1 MFRDELMD
9 EAMTITTQAPEGNPV
24 FATLWRYSVT
34 SPTFWIVSF
43 LVLMTLGLALPVR
56 LPLGPNYWDTDIYLD
71 AAQRIRLGQ
80 IPNIDFF
87 TSIGSLGFYLTA
99 GLKALFPQAQP
110 ALLANWAI
118 VPVSLP
124 IVALIVRD
132 IGPRSR
138 RLALAI
144 LVPFLF
150 LTSLPINL
158 HSLYPSP
165 GFDGF
170 GYYNRHVALLLY
182 LLLAALLFVQNRIL
196 LTALVAVLMTVL
208 FLVKVTGPVSGAV
221 LVGYAVLAGRLR
233 LRDAVIAA
241 GATIACLGVIEL
253 ATGLV
258 YAYIEDI
265 LDLAMLNS
273 ASFMRRFLTL
283 ASIKFNVIAPC
294 LMLLG
299 TLAIAAR
306 RDRLSPAML
315 LASPLG
321 WLSAS
326 LFALILG
333 ETQNSGSLEFIGLW
347 PVLILILRDYY
358 RRSDDRLRVWV
369 LVLVMAASL
378 PSAVIFLERGARA
391 VLAAPRYQALE
402 VPDVGPLGRVSLKP
416 ELAERAVQQLDHY
429 AKYYDASADLVRRGL
444 LPSATLFSEI
454 DHQATWLLEAQQGLE
469 AINRWEASNR
479 RRLNGFFVL
488 DFVSP
493 FNHLLGR
500 TPPHHVALGIDT
512 ERTNPKVTREMLEA
526 LRDIDAIMR
535 PKCPYE
541 IKRAAIWTQFA
552 QALEGRQLVA
562 LSPCW
567 DMYLRKQ
574 RLPGER

>member
-1 MFRDELMD
+1 MVRET
-9 EAMTITTQAPEGNPV
+9 AMEQTKMTSTEVTGNP
-24 FATLWRYSVT
+24 ASGAPWRYFVA

-43 LVLMTLGLALPVR
+43 LGAVILGLTLPIR

-87 TSIGSLGFYLTA
+87 TSIGPLGFYLTA
-99 GLKALFPQAQP
+99 GIKALFPQAQP

-118 VPVSLP
+118 VPVLLP
-124 IVALIVRD
+124 IAALIAWDVD
-132 IGPRSR
+132 ARSR

-144 LVPFLF
+144 LIPLLF

-182 LLLAALLFVQNRIL
+182 LLLAALLFVENRVL
-196 LTALVAVLMTVL
+196 LTSLVAVLMIAL
-208 FLVKVTGPVSGAV
+208 FLVKVTGPASGAV
-221 LVGYAVLAGRLR
+221 LVGYAVLAGRMR
-233 LRDAVIAA
+233 FRDAAVAA
-241 GATIACLGVIEL
+241 GSVIACLGLIEL
-253 ATGLV
+253 TTGLV
-258 YAYIEDI
+258 FAYLEDI

-273 ASFMRRFLTL
+273 SSFLRRFLTL

-294 LMLLG
+294 LLLIG
-299 TLAIAAR
+299 VLALAAR
-306 RDRLSPAML
+306 RAKLPASSLLS
-315 LASPLG
+315 SPLG

-326 LFALILG
+326 LFALVLG

-347 PVLILILRDYY
+347 PVLILILKDY
-358 RRSDDRLRVWV
+358 RRRTDDPLRMWV
-369 LVLVMAASL
+369 LMLVMAVSL
-378 PSAVIFLERGARA
+378 PSAIIFLERGARA
-391 VLAAPRYQALE
+391 VLAAPRYQALH

-416 ELAERAVQQLDHY
+416 ELAERAIAQVEHY
-429 AKYYDASADLVRRGL
+429 PKYNDAYEDLVRRGI

-454 DHQATWLLEAQQGLE
+454 DHQATWLLEVQQGIE
-469 AINRWEASNR
+469 AIHRWEAANR
-479 RRLNGFFVL
+479 RQLNGFFAL

-500 TPPHHVALGIDT
+500 AAPLHVALGIDT

-535 PKCPYE
+535 PKCPVE
-541 IKRAAIWTQFA
+541 VKRAAMWRQFE
-552 QALEGRQLVA
+552 QALEGRQLIA

-567 DMYLRKQ
+567 DMYLR
-574 RLPGER
+574 R

>member
-1 MFRDELMD
+1 MSSSQT
-9 EAMTITTQAPEGNPV
+9 AAGSPV
-24 FATLWRYSVT
+24 SRTAWRSSIT
-34 SPTFWIVSF
+34 SPTFWIVAF
-43 LVLMTLGLALPVR
+43 LVMVILGLALPIR

-71 AAQRIRLGQ
+71 AAQRIRQGQ

-87 TSIGSLGFYLTA
+87 TSIGPLGFYLTA
-99 GLKALFPQAQP
+99 GIKALFPQAQP

-118 VPVSLP
+118 VPISLP
-124 IVALIVRD
+124 IAVLIAWD
-132 IGPRSR
+132 IDARSR
-138 RLALAI
+138 KLALAI
-144 LVPFLF
+144 VIPFLV

-182 LLLAALLFVQNRIL
+182 LLLAALLFVESRAL
-196 LTALVAVLMTVL
+196 LTTLVAVLMVAL
-208 FLVKVTGPVSGAV
+208 FLVKVTGPVSGAA
-221 LVGYAVLAGRLR
+221 LVGYAVLAGRMR
-233 LRDAVIAA
+233 FRDAAIAA
-241 GATIACLGVIEL
+241 GAVIACLGLIEL

-258 YAYIEDI
+258 FAYLEDI

-273 ASFMRRFLTL
+273 ASFLRRFLTL
-283 ASIKFNVIAPC
+283 GSIKFNVIAPC
-294 LMLLG
+294 LALIG
-299 TLAIAAR
+299 VLAYAAR
-306 RDRLSPAML
+306 RDRLSPRSL

-326 LFALILG
+326 LFALVLG

-347 PVLILILRDYY
+347 PVLILILKDYHHK
-358 RRSDDRLRVWV
+358 SGDQLRPWV
-369 LVLVMAASL
+369 LMLVMAVSL

-391 VLAAPRYQALE
+391 VIAAPRYQALD

-416 ELAERAVQQLDHY
+416 ELAQRAVGQLEHY
-429 AKYYDASADLVRRGL
+429 VKYYDASADLVRRGL

-454 DHQATWLLEAQQGLE
+454 DHQATWLLEVQQGLD
-469 AINRWEASNR
+469 AIKRWEATNR
-479 RRLNGFFVL
+479 RQLNGFFAL
-488 DFVSP
+488 DFISP

-500 TPPHHVALGIDT
+500 AAPQHVALGIDT

-541 IKRAAIWTQFA
+541 VKRAAIWTQFA
-552 QALEGRQLVA
+552 QALEGRQLISLA
-562 LSPCW
+562 PCW
-567 DMYLRKQ
+567 DMYLRK
-574 RLPGER
+574 

>member
-1 MFRDELMD
+1 MTGT
-9 EAMTITTQAPEGNPV
+9 EATTGNP
-24 FATLWRYSVT
+24 ASGAHWRNFVA
-34 SPTFWIVSF
+34 SPTFWTMSF
-43 LVLMTLGLALPVR
+43 LAAVILGLALPIR

-71 AAQRIRLGQ
+71 AAQRIWLGQ

-87 TSIGSLGFYLTA
+87 TSIGPLGFYLTA
-99 GLKALFPQAQP
+99 GIRALFPQAQP

-118 VPVSLP
+118 VPILLP
-124 IVALIVRD
+124 IAALVARD
-132 IGPRSR
+132 VDARSR

-144 LVPFLF
+144 LIPLLF

-182 LLLAALLFVQNRIL
+182 LLLAALLFVENRVL
-196 LTALVAVLMTVL
+196 LTSLVAVLMTAL

-221 LVGYAVLAGRLR
+221 LVGYAVLAGRMR
-233 LRDAVIAA
+233 FRDAATAAAAVI
-241 GATIACLGVIEL
+241 GVLTMLELSTGVI
-253 ATGLV
+253 
-258 YAYIEDI
+258 YAYLEDI

-273 ASFMRRFLTL
+273 SSFLWRFLTL
-283 ASIKFNVIAPC
+283 GSIKFNVIAPC
-294 LMLLG
+294 LVLIG
-299 TLAIAAR
+299 VLAFAAR
-306 RDRLSPAML
+306 REKLSAKNL

-321 WLSAS
+321 WLTAS
-326 LFALILG
+326 HFALILG

-347 PVLILILRDYY
+347 PALILVLKEYHHRTDAPLRM
-358 RRSDDRLRVWV
+358 WV
-369 LVLVMAASL
+369 LVLVMAVSL

-391 VLAAPRYQALE
+391 VIAAPRYQALD
-402 VPDVGPLGRVSLKP
+402 VPHVGPLGRVSLKP
-416 ELAERAVQQLDHY
+416 ELAERAVAQIEHY
-429 AKYYDASADLVRRGL
+429 PKYNDAYEDLVRRGI

-454 DHQATWLLEAQQGLE
+454 DHQATWLLEVQQGIE
-469 AINRWEASNR
+469 AIQRWEAANR
-479 RRLNGFFVL
+479 RQLNGFFAL

-500 TPPHHVALGIDT
+500 AAPPHVALGIDT
-512 ERTNPKVTREMLEA
+512 ERTNPKVTGEMLEA

-535 PKCPYE
+535 PKCPVE
-541 IKRAAIWTQFA
+541 MKRAAIRRHFA

-567 DMYLRKQ
+567 DMYLRQ
-574 RLPGER
+574 

>member
-1 MFRDELMD
+1 MEQVM
-9 EAMTITTQAPEGNPV
+9 MSGSQAATGSPV
-24 FATLWRYSVT
+24 SGAVWRSSIT
-34 SPTFWIVSF
+34 SPTFWIAAF
-43 LVLMTLGLALPVR
+43 LAMVILGLALPIR

-71 AAQRIRLGQ
+71 AAQRIRQGQ
-80 IPNIDFF
+80 VPNIDFF
-87 TSIGSLGFYLTA
+87 TSIGPLGFYLTA
-99 GLKALFPQAQP
+99 GIKALFPQAQP

-118 VPVSLP
+118 VPISLP
-124 IVALIVRD
+124 IAALIAWD
-132 IGPRSR
+132 IGARSR
-138 RLALAI
+138 KLALAI
-144 LVPFLF
+144 VIPFLV

-182 LLLAALLFVQNRIL
+182 LLLAALLFVESRAL
-196 LTALVAVLMTVL
+196 LTTLVAVLMVAL
-208 FLVKVTGPVSGAV
+208 FLVKVTGPVSGAA
-221 LVGYAVLAGRLR
+221 LVGYAVLAGRMR
-233 LRDAVIAA
+233 FRDAAIAA
-241 GATIACLGVIEL
+241 GAVIACLGLIEL

-258 YAYIEDI
+258 FAYLEDI

-273 ASFMRRFLTL
+273 ASFLRRFLTL
-283 ASIKFNVIAPC
+283 GSIKFNVIAPC
-294 LMLLG
+294 LALIG
-299 TLAIAAR
+299 VLAYAAR
-306 RDRLSPAML
+306 RDRLSQGSL
-315 LASPLG
+315 LTSPLG
-321 WLSAS
+321 WLGAS
-326 LFALILG
+326 LFALVLG

-347 PVLILILRDYY
+347 PVLILILKDY
-358 RRSDDRLRVWV
+358 SQKSGDQLRPWV
-369 LVLVMAASL
+369 LMLVMAVSL

-391 VLAAPRYQALE
+391 VIAAPRYQALE

-416 ELAERAVQQLDHY
+416 ELAERAVGQLEHY
-429 AKYYDASADLVRRGL
+429 VEYYDASADLVRRGL

-454 DHQATWLLEAQQGLE
+454 DHQATWLLEVQQGVD
-469 AINRWEASNR
+469 AIKRWEATNR
-479 RRLNGFFVL
+479 RQLNGFFAL

-500 TPPHHVALGIDT
+500 AAPLHVALGIDT

-541 IKRAAIWTQFA
+541 VKRAAIWTQFA
-552 QALEGRQLVA
+552 QALEGRQLIS

-574 RLPGER
+574 REP

>member
-1 MFRDELMD
+1 
-9 EAMTITTQAPEGNPV
+9 MTVTTQAPAGKPAL
-24 FATLWRYSVT
+24 ATFWRYSIT
-34 SPTFWIVSF
+34 SPTFWVVSF
-43 LVLMTLGLALPVR
+43 LALVILGLAFPVR

-87 TSIGSLGFYLTA
+87 TSIGPLGFYLTA
-99 GLKALFPQAQP
+99 AIQALFPQAQP

-124 IVALIVRD
+124 IAALIVRD
-132 IGPRSR
+132 VDQRSR
-138 RLALAI
+138 RLALA
-144 LVPFLF
+144 LLLPFLF

-182 LLLAALLFVQNRIL
+182 LLLATLLFVQSRVL
-196 LTALVAVLMTVL
+196 LTTLVAVLMLAL

-233 LRDAVIAA
+233 FRDAAIAAGVVIAA
-241 GATIACLGVIEL
+241 LGLIEL
-253 ATGLV
+253 STGVV
-258 YAYIEDI
+258 YAYVEDVLI
-265 LDLAMLNS
+265 LAMLNS
-273 ASFMRRFLTL
+273 ASLLGRFLTL

-294 LMLLG
+294 LLLIG
-299 TLAIAAR
+299 VLALAAKR
-306 RDRLSPAML
+306 QKLSPANL

-326 LFALILG
+326 LFALVLG

-347 PVLILILRDYY
+347 PVLILILKTYHA
-358 RRSDDRLRVWV
+358 RSGDPLRPYV
-369 LVLVMAASL
+369 LVFVMAASL

-391 VLAAPRYQALE
+391 VIAAPRYQALD
-402 VPDVGPLGRVSLKP
+402 VAGVGPLGRVSLKP
-416 ELAERAVQQLDHY
+416 ELAQRAVGQLEHY
-429 AKYYDASADLVRRGL
+429 AEYYDASADFVRRGL

-454 DHQATWLLEAQQGLE
+454 DHQATWLLELQQGLD
-469 AINRWEASNR
+469 AIKRWETSNS
-479 RRLNGFFVL
+479 RRLNGFFAL

-500 TPPHHVALGIDT
+500 AAPPHVALGIDT
-512 ERTNPKVTREMLEA
+512 ERTNPRVTREMLEA

-541 IKRAAIWTQFA
+541 IKRAAIWKQFA
-552 QALEGRQLVA
+552 QVLEGRQLVA

-567 DMYLRKQ
+567 DMYLRK
-574 RLPGER
+574 

>member
-1 MFRDELMD
+1 
-9 EAMTITTQAPEGNPV
+9 MTVTTQAPAGKPAL
-24 FATLWRYSVT
+24 ATLWRYSIR
-34 SPTFWIVSF
+34 SPAFWMASF
-43 LVLMTLGLALPVR
+43 LALVILGLALPVR

-87 TSIGSLGFYLTA
+87 TSIGPLGFYLTA
-99 GLKALFPQAQP
+99 AIQAVFSQAQP

-118 VPVSLP
+118 VPISLP
-124 IVALIVRD
+124 IAALIVRD
-132 IGPRSR
+132 VDLRSR
-138 RLALAI
+138 RLALA
-144 LVPFLF
+144 LLLPFLF

-182 LLLAALLFVQNRIL
+182 LLLATLLFVESRVL
-196 LTALVAVLMTVL
+196 LTSLVAVLMLAL

-233 LRDAVIAA
+233 FRDAAIAAGVVIAA
-241 GATIACLGVIEL
+241 LGLIEIS
-253 ATGLV
+253 TGVV
-258 YAYIEDI
+258 YAYVEDVLI
-265 LDLAMLNS
+265 LAMLNS
-273 ASFMRRFLTL
+273 ASLLGRFLTL

-294 LMLLG
+294 LMLIVA
-299 TLAIAAR
+299 LAIAAR
-306 RDRLSPAML
+306 RDKLSPSRL

-326 LFALILG
+326 LFALVLG

-347 PVLILILRDYY
+347 PVLILILKAYHA
-358 RRSDDRLRVWV
+358 RSGDPLRPYV

-391 VLAAPRYQALE
+391 VIAAPRYQALD

-416 ELAERAVQQLDHY
+416 ELAQRAMGQLQHY
-429 AKYYDASADLVRRGL
+429 AQYYDASADFVRRGL

-454 DHQATWLLEAQQGLE
+454 DHQATWLLEVQQGLD
-469 AINRWEASNR
+469 AIKRWEASSG
-479 RRLNGFFVL
+479 RRLNGFFAL

-500 TPPHHVALGIDT
+500 AGPPHVALGIDT
-512 ERTNPKVTREMLEA
+512 ERTNPRVTREMLEA

-541 IKRAAIWTQFA
+541 VKRASIWQQFA
-552 QALEGRQLVA
+552 QTLEGRQLIA

-567 DMYLRKQ
+567 DMYLRK
-574 RLPGER
+574 

>member
-1 MFRDELMD
+1 MIRERLV
-9 EAMTITTQAPEGNPV
+9 EQAMTTSTQAATVNPASGA
-24 FATLWRYSVT
+24 FWRSVMT

-43 LVLMTLGLALPVR
+43 LALVVLGLAFPVR

-71 AAQRIRLGQ
+71 AAQRIWLGQ
-80 IPNIDFF
+80 VPNIDFF
-87 TSIGSLGFYLTA
+87 TSIGPLGFYLTA
-99 GLKALFPQAQP
+99 GIKALFPQAQP

-124 IVALIVRD
+124 IAALIVRD
-132 IGPRSR
+132 VDLRAR

-144 LVPFLF
+144 LIPFLF

-182 LLLAALLFVQNRIL
+182 LLLAALLFVESRIL
-196 LTALVAVLMTVL
+196 LTTLVAVLMTAL

-233 LRDAVIAA
+233 FRDAVIAA
-241 GATIACLGVIEL
+241 AAVIGVLIVIEL
-253 ATGLV
+253 TTGVV
-258 YAYIEDI
+258 YAYVEDVFI
-265 LDLAMLNS
+265 LALLNS
-273 ASFMRRFLTL
+273 ASLLGRFLTL

-294 LMLLG
+294 LMLVG
-299 TLAIAAR
+299 ALAFAAR
-306 RDRLSPAML
+306 REKTSLAGL

-321 WLSAS
+321 WLVAS
-326 LFALILG
+326 LIALVLG

-347 PVLILILRDYY
+347 PVLILILKAYHP
-358 RRSDDRLRVWV
+358 RSDDPLRPYV
-369 LVLVMAASL
+369 LVLVMAVSL

-391 VLAAPRYQALE
+391 VIAAPRYQALD
-402 VPDVGPLGRVSLKP
+402 VPGVGPLGRVSLKP
-416 ELAERAVQQLDHY
+416 ELAQRAVGQLEHY
-429 AKYYDASADLVRRGL
+429 AQYYDASADFVRRGL

-454 DHQATWLLEAQQGLE
+454 DHQATWLLEVQQGLD
-469 AINRWEASNR
+469 AIKRWEASNGR
-479 RRLNGFFVL
+479 QLNGFFAL

-500 TPPHHVALGIDT
+500 AAPPHVALGIDT
-512 ERTNPKVTREMLEA
+512 ERTNPKVTAEMLEA
-526 LRDIDAIMR
+526 LGDIDAIMR

-541 IKRAAIWTQFA
+541 VKRAAIWKQFA

-567 DMYLRKQ
+567 DMYLRK
-574 RLPGER
+574 

>member
-1 MFRDELMD
+1 MFQAGLM
-9 EAMTITTQAPEGNPV
+9 EQAMASTTQAAAGNPDSGT
-24 FATLWRYSVT
+24 FWRDVLT
-34 SPTFWIVSF
+34 SPTFWIVAF
-43 LVLMTLGLALPVR
+43 LVLVVLGLAFPVR

-71 AAQRIRLGQ
+71 AAQRIWQGQ

-87 TSIGSLGFYLTA
+87 TSIGPLGFYLTA
-99 GLKALFPQAQP
+99 GIQALFPQAQP

-118 VPVSLP
+118 VPISLP
-124 IVALIVRD
+124 IAALIAWD
-132 IGPRSR
+132 IGSRSR

-144 LVPFLF
+144 VIPFLV
-150 LTSLPINL
+150 LASLPINL

-182 LLLAALLFVQNRIL
+182 LLLAALLFVENRVL
-196 LTALVAVLMTVL
+196 LTALLAVLMMAL
-208 FLVKVTGPVSGAV
+208 FLVKVTGPASGAV
-221 LVGYAVLAGRLR
+221 LVGYAVMAGRMR
-233 LRDAVIAA
+233 FRDAAVAAMAVIAILLA
-241 GATIACLGVIEL
+241 LELSTGVIH
-253 ATGLV
+253 
-258 YAYIEDI
+258 AYVEDVLI
-265 LDLAMLNS
+265 LAMLNS
-273 ASFMRRFLTL
+273 ASLLRRFLTL

-294 LMLLG
+294 LMLFGVLL
-299 TLAIAAR
+299 LAAWREKPSLAG
-306 RDRLSPAML
+306 L

-326 LFALILG
+326 LLALVLG

-347 PVLILILRDYY
+347 PVLILILREYY
-358 RRSDDRLRVWV
+358 PRSNDRLRPYV

-391 VLAAPRYQALE
+391 VIAAPRYQALH

-416 ELAERAVQQLDHY
+416 ELAERASAQVDHY
-429 AKYYDASADLVRRGL
+429 PKYNDAYEDLVRRGI

-454 DHQATWLLEAQQGLE
+454 DHQATWLLEVQQGID
-469 AINRWEASNR
+469 AIRRWEASSGR
-479 RRLNGFFVL
+479 QLNGFFAL

-500 TPPHHVALGIDT
+500 AAPLHVALGIDT

-526 LRDIDAIMR
+526 LRGIDALLK
-535 PKCPYE
+535 PKCPLE
-541 IKRAAIWTQFA
+541 VKRAAIWQQFA
-552 QALEGRQLVA
+552 QAREGRQLIA

-567 DMYLRKQ
+567 DMYLRQ
-574 RLPGER
+574 

>member
-1 MFRDELMD
+1 MMSGS
-9 EAMTITTQAPEGNPV
+9 QAATGSPV
-24 FATLWRYSVT
+24 SGAVWRSSIT
-34 SPTFWIVSF
+34 SPTFWIAAF
-43 LVLMTLGLALPVR
+43 LAMVILGLALPIR

-71 AAQRIRLGQ
+71 AAQRIRQGQ
-80 IPNIDFF
+80 VPNIDFF
-87 TSIGSLGFYLTA
+87 TSIGPLGFYLTA
-99 GLKALFPQAQP
+99 GIKALFPQAQP

-118 VPVSLP
+118 VPISLP
-124 IVALIVRD
+124 IAALIAWD
-132 IGPRSR
+132 IGARSR
-138 RLALAI
+138 KLALAI
-144 LVPFLF
+144 VIPFLV

-182 LLLAALLFVQNRIL
+182 LLLAALLFVESRAL
-196 LTALVAVLMTVL
+196 LTTLVAVLMVAL
-208 FLVKVTGPVSGAV
+208 FLVKVTGPVSGAA
-221 LVGYAVLAGRLR
+221 LVGYAVLAGRMR
-233 LRDAVIAA
+233 FRDAAIAA
-241 GATIACLGVIEL
+241 GAVIACLGLIEL

-258 YAYIEDI
+258 FAYLEDI

-273 ASFMRRFLTL
+273 ASFLRRFLTL
-283 ASIKFNVIAPC
+283 GSIKFNVIAPC
-294 LMLLG
+294 LALIG
-299 TLAIAAR
+299 VLAYAAR
-306 RDRLSPAML
+306 RDRLSQGSL
-315 LASPLG
+315 LTSPLG
-321 WLSAS
+321 WLGAS
-326 LFALILG
+326 LFALVLG

-347 PVLILILRDYY
+347 PVLILILKDY
-358 RRSDDRLRVWV
+358 SQKSGDQLRPWV
-369 LVLVMAASL
+369 LMLVMAVSL

-391 VLAAPRYQALE
+391 VIAAPRYQALE

-416 ELAERAVQQLDHY
+416 ELAERAVGQLEHY
-429 AKYYDASADLVRRGL
+429 VEYYDASADLVRRGL

-454 DHQATWLLEAQQGLE
+454 DHQATWLLEVQQGVD
-469 AINRWEASNR
+469 AIKRWEATNR
-479 RRLNGFFVL
+479 RQLNGFFAL

-500 TPPHHVALGIDT
+500 AAPLHVALGIDT

-541 IKRAAIWTQFA
+541 VKRAAIWTQFA
-552 QALEGRQLVA
+552 QALEGRQLIS

-574 RLPGER
+574 REP

>member
-1 MFRDELMD
+1 MLRETLM
-9 EAMTITTQAPEGNPV
+9 EQAIMSSSQAVTGSPV
-24 FATLWRYSVT
+24 SGALWRYSVA
-34 SPTFWIVSF
+34 SPTFWILSF
-43 LVLMTLGLALPVR
+43 LAMVVLGLALPIR

-99 GLKALFPQAQP
+99 GIKALFPQAQP

-118 VPVSLP
+118 VPISLP

-132 IGPRSR
+132 VDPRSR
-138 RLALAI
+138 KLALGI
-144 LVPFLF
+144 LIPFLF

-182 LLLAALLFVQNRIL
+182 LLLATLLFVESRVL
-196 LTALVAVLMTVL
+196 LTTLVAVLMTTL

-221 LVGYAVLAGRLR
+221 LVGYAVLTGRMR
-233 LRDAVIAA
+233 LGDALIAA
-241 GATIACLGVIEL
+241 GTVIACLGLIEL
-253 ATGLV
+253 TTGV
-258 YAYIEDI
+258 VFAYVEDI
-265 LDLAMLNS
+265 IDLAMLNS
-273 ASFMRRFLTL
+273 ASFLRRFLTL
-283 ASIKFNVIAPC
+283 GSIKFNVIAPC
-294 LMLLG
+294 LVLIG
-299 TLAIAAR
+299 VLAFAAR
-306 RDRLSPAML
+306 RDKLSMANL

-347 PVLILILRDYY
+347 PVLILILKDYH
-358 RRSDDRLRVWV
+358 RRADDQLRPWV
-369 LVLVMAASL
+369 LMLVMAVSL

-391 VLAAPRYQALE
+391 LIAAPRYQALD

-416 ELAERAVQQLDHY
+416 ELAQRAIAQIEHY
-429 AKYYDASADLVRRGL
+429 PKYKEAYQDLARRGL

-454 DHQATWLLEAQQGLE
+454 DHQATWLLEVQQGVA
-469 AINRWEASNR
+469 AIKHWEASNQR
-479 RRLNGFFVL
+479 QLNGFFAL
-488 DFVSP
+488 DFVNP

-500 TPPHHVALGIDT
+500 AAPLHVALGIDT
-512 ERTNPKVTREMLEA
+512 ERTNPKVTGEMLEA

-541 IKRAAIWTQFA
+541 VKRAAIWAQFA
-552 QALEGRQLVA
+552 QVLEGRQLIS
-562 LSPCW
+562 LSSCW
-567 DMYLRKQ
+567 DMYLRK
-574 RLPGER
+574 

>member
-1 MFRDELMD
+1 
-9 EAMTITTQAPEGNPV
+9 MTSTQAAAGNP
-24 FATLWRYSVT
+24 ASGAHWRYFVA

-43 LVLMTLGLALPVR
+43 LVAVILGLALPIR

-87 TSIGSLGFYLTA
+87 TSIGPLGFYLTA
-99 GLKALFPQAQP
+99 GIKAMFPQAQP

-118 VPVSLP
+118 VPVLLP
-124 IVALIVRD
+124 IAALIAWDVD
-132 IGPRSR
+132 ARSR

-144 LVPFLF
+144 LIPLLF

-182 LLLAALLFVQNRIL
+182 LLLAALLFVQSRVL
-196 LTALVAVLMTVL
+196 LTTLVAVLMTAL

-221 LVGYAVLAGRLR
+221 LVGYAVLAGRMR
-233 LRDAVIAA
+233 FRDAAIAA
-241 GATIACLGVIEL
+241 GSVIACLCVIEFT
-253 ATGLV
+253 TGLV
-258 YAYIEDI
+258 FAYLEDI

-273 ASFMRRFLTL
+273 SSLLRRFLTL
-283 ASIKFNVIAPC
+283 GSIKFNVIAPC
-294 LMLLG
+294 LMLIGILV
-299 TLAIAAR
+299 LAAR
-306 RDRLSPAML
+306 RDKLSVLSL

-326 LFALILG
+326 LFALVLG

-347 PVLILILRDYY
+347 PVLILILKDY
-358 RRSDDRLRVWV
+358 RRRTGDPLRMWV
-369 LVLVMAASL
+369 LMLVMAVSL

-391 VLAAPRYQALE
+391 VIAAPRYQALD

-416 ELAERAVQQLDHY
+416 ELAQRAIAQVDHY
-429 AKYYDASADLVRRGL
+429 PKYNDAYEDLVRRGI

-454 DHQATWLLEAQQGLE
+454 DHQATWLLEVQQGID
-469 AINRWEASNR
+469 AIERWETSNR
-479 RRLNGFFVL
+479 RQLNGFFAL

-500 TPPHHVALGIDT
+500 AAPPHVALGIDT

-535 PKCPYE
+535 PKCPVE
-541 IKRAAIWTQFA
+541 VKRAAIWKQFA

-567 DMYLRKQ
+567 DMYLRQ
-574 RLPGER
+574 

>member
-1 MFRDELMD
+1 
-9 EAMTITTQAPEGNPV
+9 MTSTQAAAGNP
-24 FATLWRYSVT
+24 ASGAHWRYFIA

-43 LVLMTLGLALPVR
+43 LVAVILGLALPIR

-71 AAQRIRLGQ
+71 AAQRIRQGQ

-87 TSIGSLGFYLTA
+87 TSIGPLGFYLTA
-99 GLKALFPQAQP
+99 GIRELFPDAQP

-118 VPVSLP
+118 VPVLLP
-124 IVALIVRD
+124 IAALIAWD
-132 IGPRSR
+132 IDARSR

-144 LVPFLF
+144 LIPLLF

-182 LLLAALLFVQNRIL
+182 LLLAALLFVENRVL
-196 LTALVAVLMTVL
+196 LTSLVAVLMTAL

-221 LVGYAVLAGRLR
+221 LVGYSVLAGRMR
-233 LRDAVIAA
+233 FRDAAIAA
-241 GATIACLGVIEL
+241 ASVIGALITLELSTGVI
-253 ATGLV
+253 
-258 YAYIEDI
+258 YAYVEDVFV
-265 LDLAMLNS
+265 LAMLNTG
-273 ASFMRRFLTL
+273 SFLWRFLTL
-283 ASIKFNVIAPC
+283 GSIKFNVIAPC

-299 TLAIAAR
+299 ALAFAAW
-306 RDRLSPAML
+306 RDRPSLAEL

-321 WLSAS
+321 WLAAS
-326 LFALILG
+326 LVALVLG

-347 PVLILILRDYY
+347 PALILILKTYY
-358 RRSDDRLRVWV
+358 PRSGDSLRPYV
-369 LVLVMAASL
+369 LVLVMAVSL
-378 PSAVIFLERGARA
+378 PSAIIFLERGARA
-391 VLAAPRYQALE
+391 VIAAPRYQALD

-416 ELAERAVQQLDHY
+416 ELAERAITQVDHY
-429 AKYYDASADLVRRGL
+429 PKYQDAYEDLVQRGI

-454 DHQATWLLEAQQGLE
+454 DHQATWLLEVQQGID
-469 AINRWEASNR
+469 AIKRWEAANGR
-479 RRLNGFFVL
+479 QLNGFFAL

-500 TPPHHVALGIDT
+500 AAPLHVALGIDT

-526 LRDIDAIMR
+526 LRGIDALLR
-535 PKCPYE
+535 PKCPVE
-541 IKRAAIWTQFA
+541 VKRAAIWKHFA
-552 QALEGRQLVA
+552 QAREGRRLVS

-567 DMYLRKQ
+567 DMYLKQ
-574 RLPGER
+574 

>member
-1 MFRDELMD
+1 
-9 EAMTITTQAPEGNPV
+9 MTVTTQMPAGNP
-24 FATLWRYSVT
+24 TWTTPWRQSIT
-34 SPTFWIVSF
+34 SPTFWIVAF
-43 LVLMTLGLALPVR
+43 LALVILGLAFPVR

-87 TSIGSLGFYLTA
+87 TSIGPLGFYLTA
-99 GLKALFPQAQP
+99 AIKAVFPQAQP

-132 IGPRSR
+132 VDQRSR
-138 RLALAI
+138 RLALALLI
-144 LVPFLF
+144 PFLF

-182 LLLAALLFVQNRIL
+182 LLLATLLFVHNRIL
-196 LTALVAVLMTVL
+196 LTSLVAILMLAL

-233 LRDAVIAA
+233 FRDAAIAA
-241 GATIACLGVIEL
+241 GAVIAVLGLIEL
-253 ATGLV
+253 STGVV
-258 YAYIEDI
+258 YAYVEDVFI
-265 LDLAMLNS
+265 LAMLNS
-273 ASFMRRFLTL
+273 ASLLGRFLTL

-294 LMLLG
+294 LLLIG
-299 TLAIAAR
+299 ALALAAR
-306 RDRLSPAML
+306 RQKLSLAGL

-326 LFALILG
+326 LFALVLG

-347 PVLILILRDYY
+347 PVLILILKSYY
-358 RRSDDRLRVWV
+358 PRSGDPLRPYV

-391 VLAAPRYQALE
+391 VIAAPRYQALD

-416 ELAERAVQQLDHY
+416 ELAQRAIGQLDHY
-429 AKYYDASADLVRRGL
+429 AQYYEASADFVRRGL

-454 DHQATWLLEAQQGLE
+454 DHQATWLLEIQQGLD
-469 AINRWEASNR
+469 AIKRWETSSG
-479 RRLNGFFVL
+479 RRLNGFFTL

-500 TPPHHVALGIDT
+500 APPPHVALGIDT

-526 LRDIDAIMR
+526 LRNIDAIMR

-541 IKRAAIWTQFA
+541 VKRAAIWKQFA
-552 QALEGRQLVA
+552 QVLEGRQLVT

-567 DMYLRKQ
+567 DMYLSR
-574 RLPGER
+574 

>member
-1 MFRDELMD
+1 MIPERITEQ
-9 EAMTITTQAPEGNPV
+9 AMTISTQAPEGNPA
-24 FATLWRYSVT
+24 FTTLWRNVVT
-34 SPTFWIVSF
+34 SPTFWTLSF
-43 LVLMTLGLALPVR
+43 VVFVILGLALPVR

-71 AAQRIRLGQ
+71 ATQRIWQGQ

-87 TSIGSLGFYLTA
+87 TSIGPLGFYLTA
-99 GLKALFPQAQP
+99 GIKALFPQAQP

-132 IGPRSR
+132 ADARSR

-144 LVPFLF
+144 LIPFLF

-158 HSLYPSP
+158 HSLYSSP

-182 LLLAALLFVQNRIL
+182 LLLAALLFVESRIL
-196 LTALVAVLMTVL
+196 LTTLVAVLMTAL
-208 FLVKVTGPVSGAV
+208 FLIKVTGPVSGAV
-221 LVGYAVLAGRLR
+221 LVGYAILAGRLR
-233 LRDAVIAA
+233 FRDAAIAA
-241 GATIACLGVIEL
+241 GAVIACLGVIEL
-253 ATGLV
+253 TTGVV
-258 YAYIEDI
+258 YAYVEDV
-265 LDLAMLNS
+265 LVLAMLNS
-273 ASFMRRFLTL
+273 ASFLRRFLTL
-283 ASIKFNVIAPC
+283 GSIKFNVIAPC

-299 TLAIAAR
+299 VLMVAAR
-306 RDRLSPAML
+306 RERHSLVSL

-321 WLSAS
+321 WLAAS
-326 LFALILG
+326 LFALVLG

-347 PVLILILRDYY
+347 PVLILILGAY
-358 RRSDDRLRVWV
+358 RVRSSDPLRPYV
-369 LVLVMAASL
+369 LVLVMAVSL
-378 PSAVIFLERGARA
+378 PSAIIFLERGARA
-391 VLAAPRYQALE
+391 VIAAPRYQALD

-416 ELAERAVQQLDHY
+416 ELAERAIAQVDHY
-429 AKYYDASADLVRRGL
+429 PKYNDAYEDLVRRGI

-454 DHQATWLLEAQQGLE
+454 DHQATWLLEVQQGID
-469 AINRWEASNR
+469 AIKHWEAANGR
-479 RRLNGFFVL
+479 QLNGFFAL

-500 TPPHHVALGIDT
+500 AAPLHVALGIDT
-512 ERTNPKVTREMLEA
+512 ERTNPRVTAEMLEA

-535 PKCPYE
+535 PKCPVE
-541 IKRAAIWTQFA
+541 VKRAAIWKQYA

-567 DMYLRKQ
+567 DMYLRK
-574 RLPGER
+574 

>member
-1 MFRDELMD
+1 MTGT
-9 EAMTITTQAPEGNPV
+9 EATTGNP
-24 FATLWRYSVT
+24 ASGAHWRNFVA
-34 SPTFWIVSF
+34 SPTFWTMSF
-43 LVLMTLGLALPVR
+43 VAAVILGLALPIR

-71 AAQRIRLGQ
+71 AAQRIWLGQ

-87 TSIGSLGFYLTA
+87 TSIGPLGFYLTA
-99 GLKALFPQAQP
+99 GIRALFPQAQP

-118 VPVSLP
+118 VPILLP
-124 IVALIVRD
+124 IAALVAWDVD
-132 IGPRSR
+132 ARSR

-144 LVPFLF
+144 LIPLLF

-182 LLLAALLFVQNRIL
+182 LLLAALLFVENRVL
-196 LTALVAVLMTVL
+196 LTSLVAVLMTAL

-221 LVGYAVLAGRLR
+221 LVGYAVLAGRMR
-233 LRDAVIAA
+233 FRDAATAATAVI
-241 GATIACLGVIEL
+241 GVLTMLELSTGVI
-253 ATGLV
+253 
-258 YAYIEDI
+258 YAYLEDI

-273 ASFMRRFLTL
+273 SSFLWRFLTL
-283 ASIKFNVIAPC
+283 GSIKFNVIAPC
-294 LMLLG
+294 LVLIG
-299 TLAIAAR
+299 VLAFAAR
-306 RDRLSPAML
+306 REKLSAMSL

-321 WLSAS
+321 WLTAS
-326 LFALILG
+326 HFALILG

-347 PVLILILRDYY
+347 PALILVLKEYHHRTDAPLRM
-358 RRSDDRLRVWV
+358 WV
-369 LVLVMAASL
+369 LVLVMAVSL

-391 VLAAPRYQALE
+391 VIAAPRYQALD
-402 VPDVGPLGRVSLKP
+402 VPHVGPLGRVSLKP
-416 ELAERAVQQLDHY
+416 ELAERAIAQIEHY
-429 AKYYDASADLVRRGL
+429 PKYNDAYEDLVRRGI

-454 DHQATWLLEAQQGLE
+454 DHQATWLLEVQQGIE
-469 AINRWEASNR
+469 AIQRWEAANR
-479 RRLNGFFVL
+479 RQLNGFFAL

-500 TPPHHVALGIDT
+500 AAPPHVALGIDT
-512 ERTNPKVTREMLEA
+512 ERTNPKVTSEMLEA

-535 PKCPYE
+535 PKCPVE
-541 IKRAAIWTQFA
+541 MKRAAIRQHFA

-567 DMYLRKQ
+567 DMYLR
-574 RLPGER
+574 R

>member
-1 MFRDELMD
+1 MTGT
-9 EAMTITTQAPEGNPV
+9 EATTGNP
-24 FATLWRYSVT
+24 ASGAHWRNFVA
-34 SPTFWIVSF
+34 SPTFWTMSF
-43 LVLMTLGLALPVR
+43 LAAVILGLALPIR

-71 AAQRIRLGQ
+71 AAQRIWLGQ

-87 TSIGSLGFYLTA
+87 TSIGPLGFYLTA
-99 GLKALFPQAQP
+99 GIRALFPQAQP

-118 VPVSLP
+118 VPILLP
-124 IVALIVRD
+124 IAALVAWDVD
-132 IGPRSR
+132 ARSR

-144 LVPFLF
+144 LIPLLF

-182 LLLAALLFVQNRIL
+182 LLLAALLFVENRVL
-196 LTALVAVLMTVL
+196 LTSLVAVLMTAL

-221 LVGYAVLAGRLR
+221 LVGYAVLAGRMR
-233 LRDAVIAA
+233 FRDAATAATAVI
-241 GATIACLGVIEL
+241 GVLTMLELSTGVI
-253 ATGLV
+253 
-258 YAYIEDI
+258 YAYLEDI

-273 ASFMRRFLTL
+273 SSFLWRFLTL
-283 ASIKFNVIAPC
+283 GSIKFNVIAPC
-294 LMLLG
+294 LVLIG
-299 TLAIAAR
+299 VLAFAAR
-306 RDRLSPAML
+306 REKLSAMSL

-321 WLSAS
+321 WLTAS
-326 LFALILG
+326 HFALILG

-347 PVLILILRDYY
+347 PALILVLKEYHHRTDAPLRM
-358 RRSDDRLRVWV
+358 WV
-369 LVLVMAASL
+369 LVLVMAVSL

-391 VLAAPRYQALE
+391 VIAAPRYQALD
-402 VPDVGPLGRVSLKP
+402 VPHVGPLGRVSLKP
-416 ELAERAVQQLDHY
+416 ELAERAIAQIEHY
-429 AKYYDASADLVRRGL
+429 PKYNDAYEDLVRRGI

-454 DHQATWLLEAQQGLE
+454 DHQATWLLEVQQGIE
-469 AINRWEASNR
+469 AIQRWEAANR
-479 RRLNGFFVL
+479 RQLNGFFAL

-500 TPPHHVALGIDT
+500 AAPPHVALGIDT
-512 ERTNPKVTREMLEA
+512 ERTNPKVTSEMLEA

-535 PKCPYE
+535 PKCPVE
-541 IKRAAIWTQFA
+541 MKRAAIRQHFA

-567 DMYLRKQ
+567 DMYLR
-574 RLPGER
+574 R